1 MCGTMKSS
9 LFALYAAGDAAAVR
23 KYTLKNRK
31 GTRGMKIRLLP
42 KFIISLGVIGL
53 VMTVAVSLFSY
64 ATSKSYLENM
74 YAERVMTNS
83 NAIAA
88 MLPAEDVKAIIASG
102 GDKTDAKKTAAL
114 FNKRKKDGNVTFL
127 SLVVPDEDSVHFYID
142 AMVEEMG
149 DSPENQLAYGSDV
162 PYTEAANPDDPRDME
177 KYITIWQM
185 YSQNKGIEKP
195 IVTDNSYG
203 YNYTGISVITDENG
217 KAIAEIQYILDMSKV
232 RAHLNSFLINMLL
245 IAFAVIGLTILA
257 YIFFVGRVVTKP
269 IGKLAAFTKNITETG
284 VFENQRISLKTG
296 DEIEQ
301 LGNSFNYMLEK
312 LEGYI
317 ANLSRVTA
325 EKERI
330 GAELDIAKN
339 IQASM
344 LPCIFPAFP
353 ERREFDIYATMDPA
367 KEVGGDFYDFFMVD
381 GRHLAIVMADV
392 SGKGVPAALFMVIG
406 KTLINDHT
414 VPGKDLGEVFTEV
427 NNMLCESNSEGL
439 FITAFEG
446 VLDLATGEFNFVNAG
461 HEMPFILKAGGE
473 FEPYK
478 IRPGFVLAGMENMKY
493 RAGSITLG
501 VGDKIFQY
509 TDGVTEA
516 TSSENELYGMDRL
529 KNALNSVKNT
539 APAEILGAVKADID
553 KFVSGAP
560 QFDDITMLCLEY
572 KAKMGERCVITV
584 PAAAESIDK
593 ITEFINAELEKLDCP
608 KKTQKQIDIAAD
620 EIFSNIAH
628 YAYESKDGSAEIRLE
643 KSDNPKAVTL
653 TFTDSGIPYNP
664 LEKPDPDVT
673 LSADER
679 EIGGLGIY
687 IVKKTMDEVNYER
700 KDGKNILS
708 VTKYL

>member
-1 MCGTMKSS
+1 
-9 LFALYAAGDAAAVR
+9 
-23 KYTLKNRK
+23 
-31 GTRGMKIRLLP
+31 MKIRLLP

-102 GDKTDAKKTAAL
+102 GDKTDAYKKTAAL
-114 FNKRKKDGNVTFL
+114 FNKLKKDGNVTFL

-142 AMVEEMG
+142 AMVEEIG

-185 YSQNKGIEKP
+185 YSQNKGLEKP

-312 LEGYI
+312 LESYI

-381 GRHLAIVMADV
+381 ERHLAIVMADV

-461 HEMPFILKAGGE
+461 HEMPFILKAGGA

-501 VGDKIFQY
+501 AGDKIFQY

-529 KNALNSVKNT
+529 KNALNSVKNA

-643 KSDNPKAVTL
+643 KGDNPKAVTL

-687 IVKKTMDEVNYER
+687 IVKKTMDEVKYER

>member
-1 MCGTMKSS
+1 MK
-9 LFALYAAGDAAAVR
+9 L
-23 KYTLKNRK
+23 
-31 GTRGMKIRLLP
+31 RLLP
-42 KFIISLGVIGL
+42 KFIISLGVISL

-88 MLPAEDVKAIIASG
+88 MLPAENVKTIIASG
-102 GDKTDAKKTAAL
+102 GDKTDAYNKTVTL
-114 FNKRKKDGNVTFL
+114 FNKLKKDGNVTYL

-149 DSPENQLAYGSDV
+149 DDPANQLAYGSDV
-162 PYTEAANPDDPRDME
+162 PYAEAADPDDPGDME
-177 KYITIWQM
+177 KYITIWKM
-185 YSQNKGIEKP
+185 YSKNKGLEKP

-203 YNYTGISVITDENG
+203 YNYTGISVIIDENG
-217 KAIAEIQYILDMSKV
+217 KAIAEIQYILDMSNV

-245 IAFAVIGLTILA
+245 IAFTVIGLTILA
-257 YIFFVGRVVTKP
+257 YIFFVGKVVTKP

-284 VFENQRISLKTG
+284 VFENQRITLKTG

-301 LGNSFNYMLEK
+301 LGSSFNYMLEK
-312 LEGYI
+312 LESYI
-317 ANLSRVTA
+317 ANLSKVTA

-330 GAELDIAKN
+330 GTELDIAKN

-381 GRHLAIVMADV
+381 ERHLAIVMADV

-446 VLDLATGEFNFVNAG
+446 VLDLVTGEFNFVNAG

-493 RAGSITLG
+493 LAGSVTLG

-516 TSSENELYGMDRL
+516 TNSQNELYGMERL
-529 KNALNSVKNT
+529 KNALNSVKGT
-539 APAEILGAVKADID
+539 APTEILATVKQDID
-553 KFVSGAP
+553 EFVADAP

-572 KAKMGERCVITV
+572 KAKMDGESAISV
-584 PAAAESIDK
+584 PAAPESIEK
-593 ITEFINAELEKLDCP
+593 ITVFINAKLEKLGCAP
-608 KKTQKQIDIAAD
+608 KTRKQIDIAID

-628 YAYESKDGSAEIRLE
+628 YAYKNGEGSAEVRIE
-643 KSDNPKAVTL
+643 KNYDPKSVTL
-653 TFTDSGIPYNP
+653 IFTDSGTPYNP
-664 LEKPDPDVT
+664 LKKSDPDLT
-673 LSADER
+673 LTADER

-687 IVKKTMDEVNYER
+687 IVKKIMDEVKYER

>member
-1 MCGTMKSS
+1 MK
-9 LFALYAAGDAAAVR
+9 L
-23 KYTLKNRK
+23 
-31 GTRGMKIRLLP
+31 RLLP

-53 VMTVAVSLFSY
+53 VMTVAISLFSY

-74 YAERVMTNS
+74 YSERVMTNS

-88 MLPAEDVKAIIASG
+88 MLPTEDVKTIIADG
-102 GDKTDAKKTAAL
+102 GDKTETYKKTAEL
-114 FNKRKKDGNVTFL
+114 FNKLKKDGKITFL

-149 DSPENQLAYGSDV
+149 DDPANQLAYGSDV
-162 PYTEAANPDDPRDME
+162 LYTDAANPDDPKDME
-177 KYITIWQM
+177 KYITIWKM
-185 YSQNKGIEKP
+185 YSQNKGLEKP

-217 KAIAEIQYILDMSKV
+217 KAIAEIQYILDMSDV
-232 RAHLNSFLINMLL
+232 RAHLNSFLINMIL

-269 IGKLAAFTKNITETG
+269 IGKLASFTKDITETG
-284 VFENQRISLKTG
+284 TFKDQRITLKTG

-301 LGNSFNYMLEK
+301 LGNSFNFMLDK
-312 LEGYI
+312 LESYI
-317 ANLSRVTA
+317 ANLSKITA

-381 GRHLAIVMADV
+381 ERHLAIVMADV
-392 SGKGVPAALFMVIG
+392 SDKGVPAALFMVIG

-516 TSSENELYGMDRL
+516 ANPQNELYGMDRL
-529 KNALNSVKNT
+529 KNALNSVKSS
-539 APAEILGAVKADID
+539 APAEILTAIKQDID
-553 KFVSGAP
+553 KFVADAP

-572 KAKMGERCVITV
+572 KEKMDEQNSDCEISVQAV
-584 PAAAESIDK
+584 PESIEK
-593 ITEFINAELEKLDCP
+593 ITAFVNAELEKLNCP
-608 KKTQKQIDIAAD
+608 PKTKKQIDIAVD

-628 YAYESKDGSAEIRLE
+628 YAYKHGEGGADIRLE
-643 KSDNPKAVTL
+643 KNDDPKSVTVI
-653 TFTDSGIPYNP
+653 FTDSGMQYNP
-664 LEKPDPDVT
+664 LEKSDPDIT

-687 IVKKTMDEVNYER
+687 IVKKTMDEVKYER
-700 KDGKNILS
+700 KDGKNILY

>member
-1 MCGTMKSS
+1 
-9 LFALYAAGDAAAVR
+9 
-23 KYTLKNRK
+23 
-31 GTRGMKIRLLP
+31 MKIRLLP

-102 GDKTDAKKTAAL
+102 GDKTDAYKKTAAL
-114 FNKRKKDGNVTFL
+114 FNKLKKDGNVTFL

-162 PYTEAANPDDPRDME
+162 PYTEAANSDDPRDME
-177 KYITIWQM
+177 KYITIWQL
-185 YSQNKGIEKP
+185 YSQNKGLEKP

-381 GRHLAIVMADV
+381 ERHLAIVMADV

-427 NNMLCESNSEGL
+427 NNMLCESNSDGL

-461 HEMPFILKAGGE
+461 HEMPLILKAGGE

-501 VGDKIFQY
+501 AGDKIFQY

-516 TSSENELYGMDRL
+516 TNSENELYGMYRL
-529 KNALNSVKNT
+529 KNALNSVKNA
-539 APAEILGAVKADID
+539 APAEILGAVKTDID
-553 KFVSGAP
+553 KFVSGAQ

-572 KAKMGERCVITV
+572 KAKMGDGCVITV

-608 KKTQKQIDIAAD
+608 IKTQKQIDIAAD

-687 IVKKTMDEVNYER
+687 IVKKTMDEVKYER